1 MATDRARKYYHIIP
15 MGVVEEKWMIKV
27 ENILLVQILLSFNN
41 NLKLGI
47 IRELQTEY
55 WHLEK
60 IFRRYQRLQML
71 GLEET
76 WE

>member
-1 MATDRARKYYHIIP
+1 
-15 MGVVEEKWMIKV
+15 MIKV